1 MGNTVGSETE
11 QDGDCGRARCMIVR
25 FYPACGECQYFRQA
39 DWQQRTV
46 SRKVILRH
54 AINWRFFVPSPRGRG
69 DDISKVQKRPVYN
82 VARYRKVWY
91 NSLVFSLV
99 SIDARTLPLY
109 HMHIAILGA
118 GTSGLAA
125 AYRLNQL
132 MQQQRMPQGRLRVF
146 DRRNRVGGVLDTV
159 RRDGFQI
166 EQSADNFI
174 TTVPW
179 GLDLC
184 KELGLGDDLVQTNPN
199 ARRTY
204 VVRKG
209 KLHLLPDG
217 FLMMAPTKLMPMAT
231 TPLLSPLGKLRAGL
245 ELLIPSR
252 KDDID
257 ESMAAFVR
265 RRLGREVFERLV
277 EPLVSG
283 VYAADMEKLSVL
295 ATLPR
300 FRDMEREYG
309 SLIWAMQRQL
319 KANKAAH
326 LSEQSGA
333 RYSMFVTLKKGL
345 SGLCETLAQRLPAGS
360 LQLDTEVTQ
369 IEKTP
374 EGKWVVR
381 TTPATSTT
389 PAPPQEGNNNSP
401 PVEGCPVGR
410 GGHSPPVEGCPIG
423 RGGHSSPVEG
433 QGWSMA
439 FDAVI
444 IAGSVT
450 DASKVL
456 QKSVPVLSEK
466 LGEIEHEGTAIATFA
481 FDLAQV
487 KQEFRGLGFVVP
499 KIEQSPILAGSFSSV
514 KYEHRAPEGKFL
526 IRVFAGGARSPELA
540 VMPEE
545 QLAPLLLKELRK
557 VIRIDGEPLFT
568 TVAHWANTMPQYNV
582 GHRER
587 IQEIERLTS
596 AEPSLALAGN
606 AFSGVGIP
614 NCIRTGYLAAEKIAR
629 LG

>member
-1 MGNTVGSETE
+1 
-11 QDGDCGRARCMIVR
+11 
-25 FYPACGECQYFRQA
+25 
-39 DWQQRTV
+39 
-46 SRKVILRH
+46 
-54 AINWRFFVPSPRGRG
+54 
-69 DDISKVQKRPVYN
+69 
-82 VARYRKVWY
+82 
-91 NSLVFSLV
+91 
-99 SIDARTLPLY
+99 
-109 HMHIAILGA
+109 MHIAILGA

-125 AYRLNQL
+125 AYRLHQL
-132 MQQQRMPQGRLRVF
+132 MPQAVLRVF
-146 DRRNRVGGVLDTV
+146 DRRNRTGGVLETLQ
-159 RRDGFQI
+159 RDGFQI

-184 KELGLGDDLVQTNPN
+184 KELGLGDQLVQTNPH

-257 ESMAAFVR
+257 ESMASFVR

-300 FRDMEREYG
+300 FRDMERQYG

-319 KANKAAH
+319 KANKAAN
-326 LSEQSGA
+326 LAEQSGA
-333 RYSMFVTLKKGL
+333 RYSMFVTLRNGL
-345 SGLCETLAQRLPAGS
+345 SGLCEAMAQRLPAGS
-360 LQLDTEVTQ
+360 LQLGTEVTH
-369 IEKTP
+369 IDKTP
-374 EGKWVVR
+374 EGKWFVSCFAQR
-381 TTPATSTT
+381 HKGHE
-389 PAPPQEGNNNSP
+389 EGEQKP
-401 PVEGCPVGR
+401 LCP
-410 GGHSPPVEGCPIG
+410 SCLCEKQN
-423 RGGHSSPVEG
+423 EL
-433 QGWSMA
+433 QT

-444 IAGSVT
+444 IAGSVA

-456 QKSVPVLSEK
+456 HNSIPTLAEK

-481 FDLAQV
+481 FDSAQV
-487 KQEFRGLGFVVP
+487 KQEFRGMGFVVP

-514 KYEHRAPEGKFL
+514 KYEHRAPAGKFL

-545 QLAPLLLKELRK
+545 QLVPLLLNELRK
-557 VIRIDGEPLFT
+557 VIRIEGEPLFT

-587 IQEIERLTS
+587 IQEIESLVAT
-596 AEPSLALAGN
+596 EPSLALAGN

-614 NCIRTGYLAAEKIAR
+614 NCIHTGFVAAEKIAR
-629 LG
+629 FE

>member
-1 MGNTVGSETE
+1 MN
-11 QDGDCGRARCMIVR
+11 
-25 FYPACGECQYFRQA
+25 
-39 DWQQRTV
+39 
-46 SRKVILRH
+46 
-54 AINWRFFVPSPRGRG
+54 
-69 DDISKVQKRPVYN
+69 
-82 VARYRKVWY
+82 
-91 NSLVFSLV
+91 
-99 SIDARTLPLY
+99 
-109 HMHIAILGA
+109 IAILGA

-125 AYRLNQL
+125 AYRLHQL
-132 MQQQRMPQGRLRVF
+132 MPQAVLQVF
-146 DRRNRVGGVLDTV
+146 DRRSRTGGVLETLQK
-159 RRDGFQI
+159 DGFQI

-179 GLDLC
+179 GLNLC
-184 KELGLGDDLVQTNPN
+184 KELGLGSELVQTNPH

-231 TPLLSPLGKLRAGL
+231 TPILSPLGKLRAGL

-252 KDDID
+252 KDDVD

-300 FRDMEREYG
+300 FRDMERQYG

-333 RYSMFVTLKKGL
+333 RYSMFVTLRNGL
-345 SGLCETLAQRLPAGS
+345 SGLCETMAQRLPAGS
-360 LQLDTEVTQ
+360 LQLGTEVAQ
-369 IEKTP
+369 INKTP
-374 EGKWVVR
+374 EGKWVVH
-381 TTPATSTT
+381 TKSETLL
-389 PAPPQEGNNNSP
+389 
-401 PVEGCPVGR
+401 
-410 GGHSPPVEGCPIG
+410 
-423 RGGHSSPVEG
+423 
-433 QGWSMA
+433 

-444 IAGSVT
+444 AATSAADV
-450 DASKVL
+450 SKL
-456 QKSVPVLSEK
+456 LRNSLPALAET
-466 LGEIEHEGTAIATFA
+466 LGKIEHEGTAIATFA
-481 FDLAQV
+481 FDSTQV
-487 KQEFRGLGFVVP
+487 KQEFRGMGFVVP

-514 KYEHRAPEGKFL
+514 KYEHRAPTGKFL
-526 IRVFAGGARSPELA
+526 IRVFAGGARAPELA

-545 QLAPLLLKELRK
+545 QLVPLLLKELRK
-557 VIRIDGEPLFT
+557 IIRIEGEPLFT

-587 IQEIERLTS
+587 IRKIESLVS
-596 AEPSLALAGN
+596 VEPSLALAGN
-606 AFSGVGIP
+606 AFQGVGIP
-614 NCIRTGYLAAEKIAR
+614 NCIHTGFTAAEKIA
-629 LG
+629 LQK

>member
-1 MGNTVGSETE
+1 MN
-11 QDGDCGRARCMIVR
+11 
-25 FYPACGECQYFRQA
+25 
-39 DWQQRTV
+39 
-46 SRKVILRH
+46 
-54 AINWRFFVPSPRGRG
+54 
-69 DDISKVQKRPVYN
+69 
-82 VARYRKVWY
+82 
-91 NSLVFSLV
+91 
-99 SIDARTLPLY
+99 
-109 HMHIAILGA
+109 IAILGA

-125 AYRLNQL
+125 AYRLHQL
-132 MQQQRMPQGRLRVF
+132 MPQAVLQVF
-146 DRRNRVGGVLDTV
+146 DRRSRTGGVLETLQK
-159 RRDGFQI
+159 DGFQI

-179 GLDLC
+179 GLNLC
-184 KELGLGDDLVQTNPN
+184 KELGLGSELVQTNPH

-231 TPLLSPLGKLRAGL
+231 TPILSPLGKLRAGL

-252 KDDID
+252 KDDVD

-300 FRDMEREYG
+300 FRDMERQYG

-333 RYSMFVTLKKGL
+333 RYSMFVTLKNGL
-345 SGLCETLAQRLPAGS
+345 SGLCETMAQKLPADS
-360 LQLDTEVTQ
+360 LQLDTEITQ
-369 IEKTP
+369 IDKTP
-374 EGKWVVR
+374 EGKWAIY
-381 TTPATSTT
+381 TKEETLL
-389 PAPPQEGNNNSP
+389 
-401 PVEGCPVGR
+401 
-410 GGHSPPVEGCPIG
+410 
-423 RGGHSSPVEG
+423 
-433 QGWSMA
+433 

-444 IAGSVT
+444 VAGSVA

-456 QKSVPVLSEK
+456 RNSVPVLAEK

-526 IRVFAGGARSPELA
+526 IRIFAGGARAPELA

-545 QLAPLLLKELRK
+545 QLAPLLLKELK
-557 VIRIDGEPLFT
+557 KIIRIEGEPLFT
-568 TVAHWANTMPQYNV
+568 MVAHWANTMPQYNV

-587 IQEIERLTS
+587 IQEIESLVS
-596 AEPSLALAGN
+596 LEPTLALAGN

-614 NCIRTGYLAAEKIAR
+614 NCIRTGYVAAEKIAQIKSSLSLR
-629 LG
+629 DKSGERE

>member
-1 MGNTVGSETE
+1 
-11 QDGDCGRARCMIVR
+11 
-25 FYPACGECQYFRQA
+25 
-39 DWQQRTV
+39 
-46 SRKVILRH
+46 
-54 AINWRFFVPSPRGRG
+54 
-69 DDISKVQKRPVYN
+69 
-82 VARYRKVWY
+82 
-91 NSLVFSLV
+91 
-99 SIDARTLPLY
+99 
-109 HMHIAILGA
+109 MHIAILGA

-132 MQQQRMPQGRLRVF
+132 APQAKLRVF
-146 DRRNRVGGVLDTV
+146 DRRNRTGGVLETLQK
-159 RRDGFQI
+159 DGFQI

-184 KELGLGDDLVQTNPN
+184 KELGLGDELVQTNPRV
-199 ARRTY
+199 RRTY
-204 VVRKG
+204 VVRKD

-231 TPLLSPLGKLRAGL
+231 TPILSPLGKLRAGL

-265 RRLGREVFERLV
+265 RRLGREIFERLV

-300 FRDMEREYG
+300 FREMERQYG

-333 RYSMFVTLKKGL
+333 RYSMFVTLRNGL
-345 SGLCETLAQRLPAGS
+345 SMIGDTIAQRLPADS
-360 LQLDTEVTQ
+360 LQLGTEVMQ
-369 IEKTP
+369 IDKTP
-374 EGKWVVR
+374 EGHWAVR
-381 TTPATSTT
+381 TKNETLL
-389 PAPPQEGNNNSP
+389 
-401 PVEGCPVGR
+401 
-410 GGHSPPVEGCPIG
+410 
-423 RGGHSSPVEG
+423 
-433 QGWSMA
+433 

-444 IAGSVT
+444 AATSAT
-450 DASKVL
+450 DASKL
-456 QKSVPVLSEK
+456 LRDSMPVLAEK
-466 LGEIEHEGTAIATFA
+466 LGKIDHEGTAIATFA
-481 FDLAQV
+481 FDSAQI
-487 KQEFRGLGFVVP
+487 KQEFRGMGFVVP

-514 KYEHRAPEGKFL
+514 KYEHRAPRDKFL
-526 IRVFAGGARSPELA
+526 IRVFAGGARAPELA

-557 VIRIDGEPLFT
+557 IISIEGEPLFT

-587 IQEIERLTS
+587 IQEIESLVSEET
-596 AEPSLALAGN
+596 SLALAGN
-606 AFSGVGIP
+606 AFQGVGIP
-614 NCIRTGYLAAEKIAR
+614 NCIHTGFAAAEKIALLR
-629 LG
+629 TSFLSSHHGSGS

>member
-1 MGNTVGSETE
+1 
-11 QDGDCGRARCMIVR
+11 
-25 FYPACGECQYFRQA
+25 
-39 DWQQRTV
+39 
-46 SRKVILRH
+46 
-54 AINWRFFVPSPRGRG
+54 
-69 DDISKVQKRPVYN
+69 
-82 VARYRKVWY
+82 
-91 NSLVFSLV
+91 
-99 SIDARTLPLY
+99 
-109 HMHIAILGA
+109 MHIAILGA

-125 AYRLNQL
+125 AYRLNQ
-132 MQQQRMPQGRLRVF
+132 MIPQAKLWVF
-146 DRRNRVGGVLDTV
+146 DRRNRVGGVLETLQ
-159 RRDGFQI
+159 RDGFQI

-184 KELGLGDDLVQTNPN
+184 KELGLGGDLVQTNPH

-217 FLMMAPTKLMPMAT
+217 FLMMAPTKLMPMVT
-231 TPLLSPLGKLRAGL
+231 TPILSPLGKLRAGL

-300 FRDMEREYG
+300 FRDMERQYG
-309 SLIWAMQRQL
+309 SLIGAMQRQL

-333 RYSMFVTLKKGL
+333 RYSMFVTLRNGL
-345 SGLCETLAQRLPAGS
+345 SGLCETMSQRLPVDS
-360 LQLDTEVTQ
+360 LQLNTEVMQ
-369 IEKTP
+369 IDKTP
-374 EGKWVVR
+374 EGKWELAVSSCETR
-381 TTPATSTT
+381 
-389 PAPPQEGNNNSP
+389 SP
-401 PVEGCPVGR
+401 HRVQR
-410 GGHSPPVEGCPIG
+410 LI
-423 RGGHSSPVEG
+423 
-433 QGWSMA
+433 

-444 IAGSVT
+444 AAASVA
-450 DASKVL
+450 DSAKVL
-456 QKSVPVLSEK
+456 RNSMPVLAEK

-481 FDLAQV
+481 FDASQV
-487 KQEFRGLGFVVP
+487 KQEFRGMGFVVP

-514 KYEHRAPEGKFL
+514 KYEHRAPQGKFL
-526 IRVFAGGARSPELA
+526 IRVFAGGARNPELA
-540 VMPEE
+540 TMPEE
-545 QLAPLLLKELRK
+545 QLVPLLLKELRK
-557 VIRIDGEPLFT
+557 VIHIEGEPLFT
-568 TVAHWANTMPQYNV
+568 TVAHWANTMPKYNV

-587 IQEIERLTS
+587 IKEIEALVL

-614 NCIRTGYLAAEKIAR
+614 NCIHTGFVAAEKVAR
-629 LG
+629 LNNAPPVTSK